1 MNEIVMQVTQVYRK
15 MAKTAR
21 YRPAASGDGMGSVDL
36 PLGPIDREA
45 ATYTAG
51 WLEEED
57 SGVYNLGYPDY
68 QLRPALIY
76 IVEAARCMNGMDL
89 GTARK
94 LLRMAGA
101 EMAAMEEGR
110 SRRETFASKQP
121 RRA

>member
-1 MNEIVMQVTQVYRK
+1 MNEILKQIAQVYGK
-15 MAKTAR
+15 MAKTAH
-21 YRPAASGDGMGSVDL
+21 YRPAAPGDGMGNVSVVGPL
-36 PLGPIDREA
+36 PAEA
-45 ATYTAG
+45 ATYASV
-51 WLEEED
+51 WWEEED